1 MITEIL
7 EDTERALG
15 LRLADGH
22 RDFTIHGRLSS
33 SMTKAQV
40 SVELQVQARIRYDIT
55 IAHQIRPSEARHRR
69 AIGVRR
75 ERDQAAEPRPDRRQ
89 EPCLRGGRLSAHTA
103 VMSAS
108 SHDQLTL
115 DPDAPGL
122 DDETR
127 RRRRALAKLQQLSVD
142 EFFQLLVRA
151 GIYTEDGQLTPPYR
165 DDGEPSACRPTD

>member
-1 MITEIL
+1 
-7 EDTERALG
+7 
-15 LRLADGH
+15 
-22 RDFTIHGRLSS
+22 
-33 SMTKAQV
+33 
-40 SVELQVQARIRYDIT
+40 
-55 IAHQIRPSEARHRR
+55 
-69 AIGVRR
+69 
-75 ERDQAAEPRPDRRQ
+75 
-89 EPCLRGGRLSAHTA
+89 
-103 VMSAS
+103 MSAS